1 MWEAKTFAR
10 GAVSAEWSSRGL
22 WQYNSPKEGRRRDC
36 KLRAPHPVTSNQHRG
51 CSSRAH
57 QRDYTKTKPRGRSRC
72 TSTREAPRN
81 KSRGRADR
89 TLVLGRRGAA
99 AQNAGG
105 RPGLP
110 LNAPDTSQAPRV
122 AAGQQKNTVASRT
135 GSTKQV
141 RRRAKKELRQ
151 TTPGTKEQKN
161 LAQGFGRP
169 AMGA

>member
-1 MWEAKTFAR
+1 MLGELQAPKNLVCLEASSLLWQAKTLLLLLWVQTGVGHEAFGNRAALKKAADANCIFALH
-10 GAVSAEWSSRGL
+10 AEATVST
-22 WQYNSPKEGRRRDC
+22 GR
-36 KLRAPHPVTSNQHRG
+36 

-57 QRDYTKTKPRGRSRC
+57 PRDYTKTKPRGRSRC

-110 LNAPDTSQAPRV
+110 LTAPDT
-122 AAGQQKNTVASRT
+122 AAGTCPRGTTLRKN
-135 GSTKQV
+135 
-141 RRRAKKELRQ
+141 
-151 TTPGTKEQKN
+151 TPGTKERKN